1 MRDFGKAIK
10 YFRNKSSMTQTELA
24 EKLSVSNQT
33 VSKWETGVNAPAAD
47 VIADICNILCV
58 SLADFFAYAESGEES
73 TLPTNEQ
80 TTSAI
85 SACEAVN
92 NPLGTSTQITATN
105 TAEAV
110 APPLGARAFWG
121 RFKAKFGK
129 DLPFVITS
137 IVLGIAIL
145 LALIFSILSART
157 YSAEQIYDKVNP
169 SVVCIYVNKSGGNK
183 VSGSGF
189 YIDGNGRAVTNYHVI
204 EKAKSIY
211 IYNYKGQRYD
221 VTEVVSVDVDKDIAI
236 LQTEARRTP
245 SVKIGNSDRVKTG
258 EKVYAI
264 GYPQSFILGNVDSTF
279 TEGTVSK
286 SSYSVNGINYIQ
298 STVNITN
305 GNSGGVLI
313 NSRAEVIGITTAGLD
328 LNNIDYMNFSVPINN
343 VRSVK
348 YKVNI
353 PVENFATDFK
363 FYTVNYYIGNTLYRS
378 YSVLRN
384 EILDELVMP
393 EEDEMIYEG
402 WGKGSISS
410 PNYDFTQPV
419 QGNLNLYLK
428 RISAF
433 YNVSFS
439 ANGGT
444 GTQKMD
450 RCRYDNKF
458 TLPQCTIDRK
468 AYTFVGWEYNE
479 KVYNPG
485 DKFENSSK
493 ISKVNFTA
501 LWERTGY
508 IISYASGAN
517 SYEEVIALNK
527 SATLNECTYT
537 KAGYTFAGWEIN
549 GTKYNAGDKYSN
561 ADTIERIVA
570 YAIWEPISYTLI
582 LKDFT
587 GETIFNEQVLYT
599 EVVNNLT
606 ISGNSV
612 GHELSG
618 WTDGNGNT
626 YPVSLSMLT
635 TVEGDIIELTPIEKP
650 ITYSVT
656 YYVQGVATSYNIKYN
671 QSIIKTKYDGEKTK
685 VTAITAQYGSTPD
698 EPTLTDD
705 RSIVFN
711 GWDYYVNGELFT
723 GNICYLSTDKTA
735 EITAVDRW
743 ISGSYQLKI
752 YKYYYRPQYDPII
765 SVDLSGNEEY
775 TLPTGNENWAKATGC
790 NFICWNVKDDFGHVI
805 GQFESGATISDL
817 MTQLYSEYQGEHIY
831 YIDGKYEHCVWTI
844 EFDGNGGEG
853 SMDPIVYEYDHY
865 MYLPQN
871 TFTKEGYVFAC
882 WEYNGKTY
890 NDPYLLG
897 KDVLMEGNGT
907 AVFKAIWVKF
917 EEQSEEVA

>member
-121 RFKAKFGK
+121 RIKAKFGK

-137 IVLGIAIL
+137 IVLGIAVFLSL
-145 LALIFSILSART
+145 LFSILSART
-157 YSAEQIYDKVNP
+157 YSAEQIYEKVNP

-221 VTEVVSVDVDKDIAI
+221 VTEVVSVDVDKDIAV

-363 FYTVNYYIGNTLYRS
+363 FYTVNYYIDNNLYRS

-393 EEDEMIYEG
+393 EEDEMIYAG

-428 RISAF
+428 RKSVY
-433 YNVSFS
+433 YNVGFL

-444 GTQKMD
+444 GTQEMD
-450 RCRYDNKF
+450 KCRYENEY
-458 TLPQCTIDRK
+458 TLPQCTMKK
-468 AYTFVGWEYNE
+468 AAYKFIGWEYNGE
-479 KVYNPG
+479 IYNPG

-508 IISYASGAN
+508 VLCYRSGAN
-517 SYEEVIALNK
+517 NYEEAYLFGEA
-527 SATLNECTYT
+527 ATLADCIFTNP
-537 KAGYTFAGWEIN
+537 GYTFAGWEIN
-549 GTKYNAGDKYSN
+549 GTKYNVGDKYNYKGNFEKASVN
-561 ADTIERIVA
+561 AV
-570 YAIWEPISYTLI
+570 WEPISYTLI
-582 LKDFT
+582 LKNFS
-587 GETIFNEQVLYT
+587 GETIFNSQVLYT
-599 EVVNNLT
+599 DVIYYIEADDCKT
-606 ISGNSV
+606 GYM
-612 GHELSG
+612 HSG

-626 YPVSLSMLT
+626 YPLSLTKVST
-635 TVEGDIIELTPIEKP
+635 IEGDTVTLTPIEQLL
-650 ITYSVT
+650 TYSIR
-656 YYVQGVATSYNIKYN
+656 YVVEGVKASNDISYEGEVIK
-671 QSIIKTKYDGEKTK
+671 KRYDGKQTPLKT
-685 VTAITAQYGSTPD
+685 ITVQYGTLPT
-698 EPTLTDD
+698 EPTLED
-705 RSIVFN
+705 SIRLVFN
-711 GWDYYVNGELFT
+711 GWNYYVNGELFT
-723 GNICYLSTDKTA
+723 GDTRYLTADKNA
-735 EITAVDRW
+735 QIIAVDRW
-743 ISGSYQLKI
+743 TSPHYKIHLYKSSAQNVYRDIEVELSGDEEYILPLGNEPWLKTPG
-752 YKYYYRPQYDPII
+752 YNFVCWNLRYYTWEIKEQYDGGEAI
-765 SVDLSGNEEY
+765 SNLMLDWY
-775 TLPTGNENWAKATGC
+775 TYGYDGTVFDITAK
-790 NFICWNVKDDFGHVI
+790 
-805 GQFESGATISDL
+805 FERC
-817 MTQLYSEYQGEHIY
+817 Q
-831 YIDGKYEHCVWTI
+831 WTI

-853 SMDPIVYEYDHY
+853 SMDPVVYKYKVSQN
-865 MYLPQN
+865 LPTN
-871 TFTKEGYVFAC
+871 TFTKEGYVFDG
-882 WEYNGKTY
+882 WEYDGVVYSDGATLY
-890 NDPYLLG
+890 DQ
-897 KDVLMEGNGT
+897 VLMQGNGT
-907 AVFKAIWVKF
+907 AVFRAIWKKA
-917 EEQSEEVA
+917 EESEEVA